1 MAIYVF
7 ELCGSSPAILQDF
20 SIDPADYSG
29 STPVLYSSLS
39 GGTCWTF
46 TNVIGTGTPLIPDA
60 GPFSD
65 CSECATFATTPT
77 PTISPTQ
84 TPTPTNTQ
92 TPTQTPT
99 NTITPTPST
108 TPIIC
113 GSGVTTGTFHFYTD
127 CCGYLVTGSTSGTI
141 VIFDYTKAYNGVTK
155 LSVPATTVCPTPTPT
170 PTTTQTP
177 TVTPTIT
184 PTPSTTPIICGSG
197 TTIGPG
203 GHYYTDCCGNKVEGS
218 DIGTTIIFDYT
229 QPSLNVDKLNSP
241 ATTVCPTPTPTP
253 TSSPVVRL
261 KNDCEVVTIF
271 DMNIESYPIVF
282 PSNSISSDGILSV
295 IVTGGTSPY
304 SFYWAGGERTQTLV
318 GVPEGNYEVTVVDYY
333 GDYTATTIFD
343 LFAPSATP
351 TPTIT
356 PTPTTTPAPLY
367 PNLCLIYVG
376 SNVSYGPIQFNL
388 NGTYNDKPTW
398 SGVYNSIQLDIQWST
413 QNSRWEIPEWSFTSG
428 IPVSVNSSNVPD
440 SAWSMAGG
448 QQAQLS
454 MTQGN
459 CPSYLPLMSVP
470 TTQNQTC
477 PENLNGSITLMT
489 NYGVPPY
496 EYSINGGLTYQS
508 SNVFQ
513 GLGASTY
520 TVITRDSATPTN
532 NTLSSTVV
540 LTSLNQ
546 TTNYTIGIVVDDIV
560 NLGTGNQLANWR
572 VEVNP
577 PLPIGKTMSFTIVAN
592 ISNNYYSPGFGT
604 ISESTVVKKN
614 NVTLGMSSEMTSG
627 PVISPSEG
635 CSPYTKTSTTISRE
649 YFVQSYGYN
658 DVITGSS
665 LSELVITDAQIGPN
679 SCVTKL
685 EQSILVNT
693 ISPTIIGGICD
704 TVTNNPQPQG
714 IDNNTLSVNNIE

>member
-1 MAIYVF
+1 MSDNF
-7 ELCGSSPAILQDF
+7 PNE
-20 SIDPADYSG
+20 YS
-29 STPVLYSSLS
+29 Y
-39 GGTCWTF
+39 
-46 TNVIGTGTPLIPDA
+46 
-60 GPFSD
+60 
-65 CSECATFATTPT
+65 
-77 PTISPTQ
+77 
-84 TPTPTNTQ
+84 
-92 TPTQTPT
+92 
-99 NTITPTPST
+99 
-108 TPIIC
+108 
-113 GSGVTTGTFHFYTD
+113 YD
-127 CCGYLVTGSTSGTI
+127 CCGNLIRGFALEEV
-141 VIFDYTKAYNGVTK
+141 VIFDYTK
-155 LSVPATTVCPTPTPT
+155 
-170 PTTTQTP
+170 
-177 TVTPTIT
+177 
-184 PTPSTTPIICGSG
+184 PS
-197 TTIGPG
+197 IG
-203 GHYYTDCCGNKVEGS
+203 
-218 DIGTTIIFDYT
+218 IG
-229 QPSLNVDKLNSP
+229 KLNSP
-241 ATTVCPTPTPTP
+241 ATTACPTPTP

-271 DMNIESYPIVF
+271 DMNIEGNPIVF
-282 PSNSISSDGILSV
+282 PSNSILSDGILSV

-304 SFYWAGGERTQTLV
+304 SFYWAGGERNQTLV
-318 GVPEGNYEVTVVDYY
+318 GVPEGSYEVTVVDYY
-333 GDYTATTIFD
+333 GDYTATTIFN

-356 PTPTTTPAPLY
+356 PTPTSTPAPTY

-388 NGTYNDKPTW
+388 NGTYNGRPTW
-398 SGVYNSIQLDIQWST
+398 SGVYNSIQLDVQWST

-520 TVITRDSATPTN
+520 TVITRDSATPIN
-532 NTLSSTVV
+532 NTLSSTAV

-546 TTNYTIGIVVDDIV
+546 TTNYTIGIVVDNIV
-560 NLGTGNQLANWR
+560 NLGTGNQLASWR

-604 ISESTVVKKN
+604 INESTVVKKN